1 MHTLRH
7 TFATRCL
14 EHGIGYEVLSELLGH
29 SSPQITLKFYVHC
42 TPATKRKSM
51 DQLLMIMDDILELVQ
66 WPEAEFPRQSLEGCG
81 GCADFTEPD
90 PKLDRAAAGAGN
102 WQRARNGMCCRADTL
117 PAAHSIPLRTR
128 CQFSAP
134 AAALSSLG
142 SSSVKS
148 VHPPQPSR
156 L

>member
-1 MHTLRH
+1 MNTHY
-7 TFATRCL
+7 L
-14 EHGIGYEVLSELLGH
+14 EHGMGYEVLIELLGH

-117 PAAHSIPLRTR
+117 PAAREYTGLRMNGITANFQTR
-128 CQFSAP
+128 S
-134 AAALSSLG
+134 G
-142 SSSVKS
+142 SQITV
-148 VHPPQPSR
+148 